1 MNLMYGFSCLED
13 LEGKKMIEVE
23 VKAHA
28 NDFNDVKVKLNEIGA
43 ERTGLEH
50 QKDVYF
56 NAPDRDFAETDEALR
71 IREIPDESGKRII
84 LTYKGAK
91 MDEVSKTRKEIEV
104 DVSDTENMT
113 AILENLGFRAAARV
127 EKKRVIYQFNEAVI
141 SLDEVL
147 NVGKFV
153 EIEMEAQEGEDFS
166 HARDEIFDLFKKL
179 GIEDGFER
187 RSYLELMGI
196 HQ

>member
-1 MNLMYGFSCLED
+1 
-13 LEGKKMIEVE
+13 MIEVE

-28 NDFNDVKVKLNEIGA
+28 GNFNDVEVKLNEIRA
-43 ERTGLEH
+43 EMIGLEH

-71 IREIPDESGKRII
+71 IREIPDTSGKRII

-104 DVSDTENMT
+104 DVSDTENM
-113 AILENLGFRAAARV
+113 ASILENLGFRAAATV
-127 EKKRVIYQFNEAVI
+127 EKKRIIYKFKESII

-147 NVGKFV
+147 NVGKFI
-153 EIEMEAQEGEDFS
+153 EIEREAREGEDFS
-166 HARDEIFDLFKKL
+166 QARDEIFELFKKL

-187 RSYLELMGI
+187 RSYLELMGV
-196 HQ
+196 H